1 MGASGLRAI
10 VCEELVVA
18 TDTLTKE
25 TLPGAA
31 QAAEDSAASAQAQH
45 SHTDAVSAEIPVVV
59 DASQYTAFV
68 RGLSKSVAPL
78 HEETHTVIVFPKG
91 AVIRLTGTLVAGD
104 RLVLTN
110 QQNGL
115 QALCRVASIKAP
127 AGVKGYAEVEF
138 LQRVP
143 GFWEE
148 NPLSEK
154 REPAA
159 RPAAAPPK
167 LQIVRKDEPA
177 PAAPAQVRPPAAPA
191 EPAKAESKPATA
203 ESAPAPLPFV
213 RVPAP
218 APAAPAP
225 SSDADDL
232 LAAGREASPKPGV
245 FGSRFGVEEA
255 NEQTAKPARPRRHW
269 MVAVACVAAMA
280 VGAAGVKMMLRHPAA
295 TAAPV
300 AAAAQQL
307 AASGVNN
314 PLAAP
319 QTQATNGSGAMDAQR
334 VVVTAQVDPQPP
346 APTAKGTSSQ
356 NAAVSKLAA
365 PTQQL
370 KTAAARRMPIL
381 DGKLVGPAARPNQA
395 AEMKDVAPPTLGG
408 DAVPGASGAAAGL
421 VPSDARATAIP
432 APPAGAPAPTGGR
445 VQSPRLLTSVQPV
458 YPPMARRQG
467 LEGDVTIEATID
479 ATGKVSGM
487 KVVSGS
493 VALQQAEMDA
503 MSMWKYEPAKLNGQ
517 PVSMQTRVT
526 IRFKL
531 H

>member
-1 MGASGLRAI
+1 
-10 VCEELVVA
+10 VA

-45 SHTDAVSAEIPVVV
+45 SHTDAVSAEIRVVV

-115 QALCRVASIKAP
+115 QALCRVVSMKAP

-148 NPLSEK
+148 NPVDEK
-154 REPAA
+154 CEPAVL
-159 RPAAAPPK
+159 PAAAPPK
-167 LQIVRKDEPA
+167 LQIVRKDDP
-177 PAAPAQVRPPAAPA
+177 VPAAPA

-203 ESAPAPLPFV
+203 EHAPAPLPFV
-213 RVPAP
+213 RVPAA
-218 APAAPAP
+218 APAA

-232 LAAGREASPKPGV
+232 LAAGRKASPKREV
-245 FGSRFGVEEA
+245 LGSRFGFEEA
-255 NEQTAKPARPRRHW
+255 SEQTAKPARLRRHW
-269 MVAVACVAAMA
+269 MVAVACVAALA
-280 VGAAGVKMMLRHPAA
+280 VAAAGVKMMLRHPAA
-295 TAAPV
+295 TAAAV
-300 AAAAQQL
+300 QQP

-314 PLAAP
+314 PPAAP
-319 QTQATNGSGAMDAQR
+319 QTQASNKSNAMDAQR
-334 VVVTAQVDPQPP
+334 VVVTAQVDPQPL

-356 NAAVSKLAA
+356 NAAVSKSPA
-365 PTQQL
+365 PTQQS
-370 KTAAARRMPIL
+370 KTAAAWRMPIP

-395 AEMKDVAPPTLGG
+395 AEMKDVAPPTLGA
-408 DAVPGASGAAAGL
+408 DAMPGANGAAAGL
-421 VPSDARATAIP
+421 VPGGARATAIP
-432 APPAGAPAPTGGR
+432 APPAGAPPPTGGR
-445 VQSPRLLTSVQPV
+445 VQSPRLLTSAQPV
-458 YPPMARRQG
+458 YPPLAKKQG

-479 ATGKVSGM
+479 ATGQVGGM
-487 KVVSGS
+487 KVVSGP
-493 VALQQAEMDA
+493 VALQQAAMDA
-503 MSMWKYEPAKLNGQ
+503 MRLWKYEPAKLNGLA
-517 PVSMQTRVT
+517 VSMPTRVI

>member
-1 MGASGLRAI
+1 
-10 VCEELVVA
+10 VA

-31 QAAEDSAASAQAQH
+31 QAAEDSAASTQAKH

-115 QALCRVASIKAP
+115 QALCRVVSMKAP

-148 NPLSEK
+148 NPLSER
-154 REPAA
+154 RELAA

-167 LQIVRKDEPA
+167 LQIVRKEGPA
-177 PAAPAQVRPPAAPA
+177 SAAPA
-191 EPAKAESKPATA
+191 EPGKAEAKPATT
-203 ESAPAPLPFV
+203 ERAPAPLPFV
-213 RVPAP
+213 RVPAA
-218 APAAPAP
+218 APAAPAA
-225 SSDADDL
+225 SDEADAV
-232 LAAGREASPKPGV
+232 LAAREASPKLEV
-245 FGSRFGVEEA
+245 FGSRFGFEEA
-255 NEQTAKPARPRRHW
+255 NEQTTKPARPGRHW
-269 MVAVACVAAMA
+269 MVAVACMAALAVA
-280 VGAAGVKMMLRHPAA
+280 AAGVKMMLRHPSA
-295 TAAPV
+295 TAAP
-300 AAAAQQL
+300 AASIAQQP
-307 AASGVNN
+307 AASGASD
-314 PLAAP
+314 PAAAP
-319 QTQATNGSGAMDAQR
+319 QTQDTNNAGNMDPQR
-334 VVVTAQVDPQPP
+334 VVVTAQVDPQPLAP
-346 APTAKGTSSQ
+346 AARETSSQ
-356 NAAVSKLAA
+356 NAAVSNPAA
-365 PTQQL
+365 PTQQS
-370 KTAAARRMPIL
+370 KTTAARRMPIL

-395 AEMKDVAPPTLGG
+395 AEMKDVAPPTLGA
-408 DAVPGASGAAAGL
+408 DAVPGANGAAAGL
-421 VPSDARATAIP
+421 VPGGSRAAAIP

-458 YPPMARRQG
+458 YPPMAKRQG
-467 LEGDVTIEATID
+467 VEGDVTIEATID
-479 ATGKVSGM
+479 ATGQVGGM

-493 VALQQAEMDA
+493 VALQQAAMDA

-517 PVSMQTRVT
+517 PVPMQTRVI

>member
-1 MGASGLRAI
+1 M
-10 VCEELVVA
+10 A

-31 QAAEDSAASAQAQH
+31 QAAEDSAANTQAQH

-91 AVIRLTGTLVAGD
+91 AVIRLTGSLVAGD

-115 QALCRVASIKAP
+115 QALCRVVSIKAP

-177 PAAPAQVRPPAAPA
+177 PTALA

-203 ESAPAPLPFV
+203 ERALAPLPFV
-213 RVPAP
+213 RVPAA
-218 APAAPAP
+218 APAAPAA

-232 LAAGREASPKPGV
+232 LAAGREASPKLEVLG
-245 FGSRFGVEEA
+245 GRFGFEEA
-255 NEQTAKPARPRRHW
+255 NKQTAKPARPRRHW
-269 MVAVACVAAMA
+269 MVAVACMAALA
-280 VGAAGVKMMLRHPAA
+280 VGAAGVKMMLRYPAA
-295 TAAPV
+295 TAAP
-300 AAAAQQL
+300 AAAAVQQPV
-307 AASGVNN
+307 ASGVNN
-314 PLAAP
+314 PPAAP
-319 QTQATNGSGAMDAQR
+319 QTQATDNAGNMDPQR
-334 VVVTAQVDPQPP
+334 VVVTAHVDPQPLAP
-346 APTAKGTSSQ
+346 AARETSSQ
-356 NAAVSKLAA
+356 NAAVSKPAA
-365 PTQQL
+365 PTQQSRT
-370 KTAAARRMPIL
+370 TAAQRKPIL
-381 DGKLVGPAARPNQA
+381 DSKLVGPAARPNQA
-395 AEMKDVAPPTLGG
+395 AEMKDIAPPTLGA
-408 DAVPGASGAAAGL
+408 DAVPVPSANGAAAGL
-421 VPSDARATAIP
+421 VPGSSRAAAIL
-432 APPAGAPAPTGGR
+432 APPAGAPAPAGGR
-445 VQSPRLLTSVQPV
+445 VQNPRLLTSVQPV
-458 YPPMARRQG
+458 YPPLAKKQG
-467 LEGDVTIEATID
+467 LEGEVTIEATID
-479 ATGKVSGM
+479 ATGQVGGM
-487 KVVSGS
+487 KVVSGP
-493 VALQQAEMDA
+493 VALQQAAMDA
-503 MSMWKYEPAKLNGQ
+503 MRLWKYEPAKLNGQ
-517 PVSMQTRVT
+517 AVSMQTRVL

>member
-1 MGASGLRAI
+1 
-10 VCEELVVA
+10 VA

-91 AVIRLTGTLVAGD
+91 AVIRLSGTLVAGD
-104 RLVLTN
+104 RMVLTN

-115 QALCRVASIKAP
+115 QALCRVVSIKAP

-148 NPLSEK
+148 NPLGEE

-177 PAAPAQVRPPAAPA
+177 PAAPA

-203 ESAPAPLPFV
+203 ERAPAPLPFV
-213 RVPAP
+213 RVPAA
-218 APAAPAP
+218 APAAPAA
-225 SSDADDL
+225 SDEADAV
-232 LAAGREASPKPGV
+232 LAAREAAPKLEV
-245 FGSRFGVEEA
+245 FGSRFGFEEA
-255 NEQTAKPARPRRHW
+255 SEQTAKPARPRRYW
-269 MVAVACVAAMA
+269 MVAVACMAALA

-295 TAAPV
+295 TAAP
-300 AAAAQQL
+300 AAAAVQQP
-307 AASGVNN
+307 AASEVNN
-314 PLAAP
+314 PAAAP

-334 VVVTAQVDPQPP
+334 VVVTAQVDPQPLAP
-346 APTAKGTSSQ
+346 AARETSSQ
-356 NAAVSKLAA
+356 NAAVSKPAA

-370 KTAAARRMPIL
+370 KTAAARRMPL
-381 DGKLVGPAARPNQA
+381 LQGKLVGPAARLNQV
-395 AEMKDVAPPTLGG
+395 AEMKDVAPPTLGA
-408 DAVPGASGAAAGL
+408 DAVPGANGAAAGL
-421 VPSDARATAIP
+421 VPGGARATAFP
-432 APPAGAPAPTGGR
+432 APPGGVPALTGGR
-445 VQSPRLLTSVQPV
+445 VQNPRLLTSVQPV
-458 YPPMARRQG
+458 YPPLAKKQG

-479 ATGKVSGM
+479 ATGQVGGM
-487 KVVSGS
+487 KVVSGP
-493 VALQQAEMDA
+493 VTLQQAAMDA
-503 MSMWKYEPAKLNGQ
+503 MRLWKYEPAKLNGQ
-517 PVSMQTRVT
+517 PVSMQTRVI

>member
-1 MGASGLRAI
+1 M
-10 VCEELVVA
+10 A

-25 TLPGAA
+25 TLSGAA
-31 QAAEDSAASAQAQH
+31 QAAGDSAANSQAQH

-91 AVIRLTGTLVAGD
+91 AVIRLTGSLVAGD

-110 QQNGL
+110 QQNSL
-115 QALCRVASIKAP
+115 QALCRVVGIKAP

-177 PAAPAQVRPPAAPA
+177 PAAPA

-203 ESAPAPLPFV
+203 ERAPAPLPFV
-213 RVPAP
+213 RVPAA
-218 APAAPAP
+218 APAAPAA
-225 SSDADDL
+225 SDKADAV
-232 LAAGREASPKPGV
+232 LAAHEASPKLEA
-245 FGSRFGVEEA
+245 FGGRFGFEEA

-269 MVAVACVAAMA
+269 MVAVACMAALAVA
-280 VGAAGVKMMLRHPAA
+280 AAGVKMMLRHPAA
-295 TAAPV
+295 TAAP
-300 AAAAQQL
+300 AAAAVQQPV
-307 AASGVNN
+307 ASEVNN
-314 PLAAP
+314 PPAPP
-319 QTQATNGSGAMDAQR
+319 QTQATDNAGNMDPQR
-334 VVVTAQVDPQPP
+334 VVVTARVDPQPLAP
-346 APTAKGTSSQ
+346 AARETSSQ
-356 NAAVSKLAA
+356 NAAVSKPAA
-365 PTQQL
+365 PTQQS
-370 KTAAARRMPIL
+370 KTTAARLMPIL

-395 AEMKDVAPPTLGG
+395 AEMKDVAPPTLGA
-408 DAVPGASGAAAGL
+408 DAVPVPGANGAAAGL
-421 VPSDARATAIP
+421 VPGSSRAAAIL
-432 APPAGAPAPTGGR
+432 APPAGAPAPAGGR
-445 VQSPRLLTSVQPV
+445 VQNPRLLTSVQPV
-458 YPPMARRQG
+458 YPPLAKKQG
-467 LEGDVTIEATID
+467 LEGEVTIEATID
-479 ATGKVSGM
+479 ATGQVGGM
-487 KVVSGS
+487 KVVSGP
-493 VALQQAEMDA
+493 VALQQAAMDA
-503 MSMWKYEPAKLNGQ
+503 MRLWKYEPAKLNGQ
-517 PVSMQTRVT
+517 AVSMQTRVL

>member
-1 MGASGLRAI
+1 M
-10 VCEELVVA
+10 A

-25 TLPGAA
+25 TLPGVA
-31 QAAEDSAASAQAQH
+31 QAAEDSAANTQAQH

-91 AVIRLTGTLVAGD
+91 AVIRLTGSLVAGD

-115 QALCRVASIKAP
+115 QALCRVVGIKAP

-177 PAAPAQVRPPAAPA
+177 PTAPA
-191 EPAKAESKPATA
+191 EPAKAEPKPATA
-203 ESAPAPLPFV
+203 ERAPALLPFV
-213 RVPAP
+213 RVPAA
-218 APAAPAP
+218 APAA

-232 LAAGREASPKPGV
+232 LAAGREASPKLEV
-245 FGSRFGVEEA
+245 FGGRFGFEKA
-255 NEQTAKPARPRRHW
+255 NEQTAKLARPRRHW
-269 MVAVACVAAMA
+269 MVAVACMAALAVA
-280 VGAAGVKMMLRHPAA
+280 AAGVKMMLRHPAA
-295 TAAPV
+295 TVAP
-300 AAAAQQL
+300 AAAAVQQPV
-307 AASGVNN
+307 ASGVNN
-314 PLAAP
+314 PPAAP
-319 QTQATNGSGAMDAQR
+319 QTQATDNAGNMDPQR
-334 VVVTAQVDPQPP
+334 VVVTAHVDPQPVAP
-346 APTAKGTSSQ
+346 AARETSSQ
-356 NAAVSKLAA
+356 DAAVLRSAA
-365 PTQQL
+365 PTQQSR
-370 KTAAARRMPIL
+370 TTAARRMPL
-381 DGKLVGPAARPNQA
+381 LQGTLVGPAVRPNQA
-395 AEMKDVAPPTLGG
+395 AEMKDVAPPTLGA
-408 DAVPGASGAAAGL
+408 DAVPVPGANGAAAGL
-421 VPSDARATAIP
+421 VPSGSRAAALLTP
-432 APPAGAPAPTGGR
+432 SAGASAPTGGR
-445 VQSPRLLTSVQPV
+445 VQNPRLLTSVQPV
-458 YPPMARRQG
+458 YPPLAKKQG
-467 LEGDVTIEATID
+467 LEGEVTIEATID
-479 ATGKVSGM
+479 ATGQVGGM
-487 KVVSGS
+487 KVVSGP
-493 VALQQAEMDA
+493 VALQQAAMDA
-503 MSMWKYEPAKLNGQ
+503 MRLWKYEPAKLNGQ
-517 PVSMQTRVT
+517 PVSMQTRVL

>member
-1 MGASGLRAI
+1 MGASRLRAI

-31 QAAEDSAASAQAQH
+31 QAAEDSAASTQAKH

-115 QALCRVASIKAP
+115 QALCRVVSMKAP
-127 AGVKGYAEVEF
+127 TGVKGYAEVEF

-148 NPLSEK
+148 NPLGEK
-154 REPAA
+154 REPPA
-159 RPAAAPPK
+159 RSAAAPPK
-167 LQIVRKDEPA
+167 LQIVREDEPA

-191 EPAKAESKPATA
+191 ESAKAESNPATA
-203 ESAPAPLPFV
+203 ERVPAPLPFV
-213 RVPAP
+213 RVSAA
-218 APAAPAP
+218 APAAPAALDEA
-225 SSDADDL
+225 DAV
-232 LAAGREASPKPGV
+232 LAAREAAPKLEV
-245 FGSRFGVEEA
+245 FGSRFGFEEA
-255 NEQTAKPARPRRHW
+255 SEQTAKPARPRRYW
-269 MVAVACVAAMA
+269 MVAVACVATLA
-280 VGAAGVKMMLRHPAA
+280 VAAAGVKMMLRHPAA
-295 TAAPV
+295 TAAAV
-300 AAAAQQL
+300 QQP
-307 AASGVNN
+307 AASEVNN
-314 PLAAP
+314 PAAAP

-334 VVVTAQVDPQPP
+334 VVVTAQVDPQPLAP
-346 APTAKGTSSQ
+346 AARETSSQ
-356 NAAVSKLAA
+356 NAAVSKPAA
-365 PTQQL
+365 PTQQSR
-370 KTAAARRMPIL
+370 TTAARRMPIL

-395 AEMKDVAPPTLGG
+395 AEMKDVAPPTLGA
-408 DAVPGASGAAAGL
+408 DAVPGANGAAAGL
-421 VPSDARATAIP
+421 VPSGSHVAALLTP
-432 APPAGAPAPTGGR
+432 SAGTPAPTGGR
-445 VQSPRLLTSVQPV
+445 VQNPRLLTSVQPV
-458 YPPMARRQG
+458 YPPLAKKQG

-479 ATGKVSGM
+479 ATGQVGGM
-487 KVVSGS
+487 KVVSGP
-493 VALQQAEMDA
+493 VALQQAAMDA
-503 MSMWKYEPAKLNGQ
+503 MRLWKYEPAKLNGQ
-517 PVSMQTRVT
+517 PVSMQTRVL